1 MKIPNQSRSVTEA
14 YVIEI
19 SGVYYRE
26 LLHLV
31 DVYQFGDYCGLPH
44 VMEMVDQDVWGVP
57 VSTCGVPAWRPVI
70 ASRLEKAKE
79 LAQQQLDEAL
89 GAYQIRCARTAILD
103 LAESN
108 YAITEAID
116 SLRNK
121 ARGFDEILANVQ
133 SVGFDTSGSTHDDCV
148 QLVSTLATS
157 GVDALFHEKLKVM
170 DKHIEELKAKFES
183 LSSFFKLQTSDIR
196 KNAENVIGSASEAS
210 RLASMFTS
218 EGLKDLEWHIRSTVR
233 AMERETANEKEKL
246 HVGKTLDAYGE
257 DDSIWIEERK
267 RRMGIDIDED

>member
-1 MKIPNQSRSVTEA
+1 MKTTNQIRSVEA
-14 YVIEI
+14 NVIEYH
-19 SGVYYRE
+19 GVYYRE

-31 DVYQFGDYCGLPH
+31 DAYQFGDHYGLPH
-44 VMEMVDQDVWGVP
+44 VMESVNQDVWGVP
-57 VSTCGVPAWRPVI
+57 VSTCSVPAWRPI
-70 ASRLEKAKE
+70 TASNLRNAKKH
-79 LAQQQLDEAL
+79 AQQQLDEAL
-89 GAYQIRCARTAILD
+89 SAYQIRCARTAILD

-116 SLRNK
+116 ALRNK

-183 LSSFFKLQTSDIR
+183 LSSFFKLQTTDIR
-196 KNAENVIGSASEAS
+196 KEAEKVIGSASEAS

-218 EGLKDLEWHIRSTVR
+218 EGLDDLTWHIRSTVR
-233 AMERETANEKEKL
+233 EMERETAKEKKP
-246 HVGKTLDAYGE
+246 HVEKTLDAYG
-257 DDSIWIEERK
+257 DADAAWLAVRQ